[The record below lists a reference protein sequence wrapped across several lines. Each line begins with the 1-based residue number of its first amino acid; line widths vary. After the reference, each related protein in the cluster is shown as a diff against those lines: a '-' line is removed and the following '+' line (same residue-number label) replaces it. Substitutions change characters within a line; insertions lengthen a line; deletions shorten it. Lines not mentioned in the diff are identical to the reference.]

1 MNKKKLEN
9 EFYVIK
15 QISKKKITYLIKEK
29 KFKLK

>member
-15 QISKKKITYLIKEK
+15 QISKKKNYISNQRK
-29 KFKLK
+29 KI